1 MHERLSQIR
10 QAEAESHTKAYT
22 NHELFAPGSWLAKPV
37 KTVLEL
43 LPLFAGYTELKALD
57 LGCGVGRN
65 CIPVAQH
72 FRHIP
77 CQVDCVDILELAID
91 KLNQNA
97 CRYGVSDSVNGIVA
111 SIDDYTIQPGKYDL
125 ILAISALE
133 HVNSKDV
140 FIKKLYAI
148 CNGLRLGGIACLII
162 NTGVQEWDKETGAVL
177 PPQFEINL
185 QTQELQHIMEQIFS
199 DCHMI
204 RHTVVHQKYSIP
216 RSQGI
221 SDLETDVATWIF
233 KKTN

>member
-22 NHELFAPGSWLAKPV
+22 THELFAPGSWLAKPV
-37 KTVLEL
+37 KTVLDL
-43 LPLFAGYTELKALD
+43 LPLFAGYTELHILD

-72 FRHIP
+72 FSHIP

-97 CRYGVSDSVNGIVA
+97 YRYGVSSAVNGITS

-133 HVNSKDV
+133 HVNSKDT
-140 FIKKLYAI
+140 FLKNLYAI
-148 CNGLRLGGIACLII
+148 RDGLCSGGIACLII
-162 NTGVQEWDKETGAVL
+162 NTSVQEWDNETGAAL

-185 QTQELQHIMEQIFS
+185 QTQEMQHIMEYVFS
-199 DCHMI
+199 SCHML
-204 RHTVVHQKYSIP
+204 RHTVVHQKYRIP
-216 RSQGI
+216 RVQGI
-221 SDLETDVATWIF
+221 SDLEADVATWIF